1 MSLQINCVVI
11 RTDGLAQASKT
22 EQGPAW
28 RLQSV
33 ARQSVA
39 TAAFLP
45 FLTIT
50 LVLCG
55 TKHS

>member
-28 RLQSV
+28 SLQAV
-33 ARQSVA
+33 AKQAIA
-39 TAAFLP
+39 TPASLP
-45 FLTIT
+45 
-50 LVLCG
+50 
-55 TKHS
+55 